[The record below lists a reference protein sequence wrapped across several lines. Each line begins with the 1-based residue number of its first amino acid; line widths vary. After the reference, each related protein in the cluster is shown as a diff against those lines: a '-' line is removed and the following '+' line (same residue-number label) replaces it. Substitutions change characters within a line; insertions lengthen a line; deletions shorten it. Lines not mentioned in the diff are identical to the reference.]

1 MRIPY
6 LIRIMTLISLLGLV
20 IGCGDQKM
28 RKRIARLDDATL
40 AEVQDDY
47 PPNSKEG
54 ILIAKELKRRT
65 AKDPA
70 PKDIPSVPDMH
81 EKASEPR
88 SEPSEPNETLK
99 PSAEFRTAGYYKSDD
114 RHRIF
119 AYYPLRPLDREGISK
134 DIWDTI
140 MQVGLSEMHTA
151 GRTTRVFFY
160 LDEKSALAARLNQ
173 HSSHEAA
180 LQGAYYAKPFASVE
194 TMFDGKK
201 WLTKYPETSKEEVI
215 KLQ

>member
-1 MRIPY
+1 MRMPY
-6 LIRIMTLISLLGLV
+6 IIRIMTLISLLVLV

-28 RKRIARLDDATL
+28 RTRIARLDDATL

-54 ILIAKELKRRT
+54 ILIAQELKRRT
-65 AKDPA
+65 AKEPA
-70 PKDIPSVPDMH
+70 PKDTPSVADMH
-81 EKASEPR
+81 KEASEPR
-88 SEPSEPNETLK
+88 SETSKPNET
-99 PSAEFRTAGYYKSDD
+99 PEPGAEFRTAGYYKSDD

-119 AYYPLRPLDREGISK
+119 AYYPLEPLDGQGISK
-134 DIWDTI
+134 DIWDNLV
-140 MQVGLSEMHTA
+140 QVGRSEMHTA

-160 LDEKSALAARLNQ
+160 LDKTSALTARLNQ

-194 TMFDGKK
+194 IIVDGEK